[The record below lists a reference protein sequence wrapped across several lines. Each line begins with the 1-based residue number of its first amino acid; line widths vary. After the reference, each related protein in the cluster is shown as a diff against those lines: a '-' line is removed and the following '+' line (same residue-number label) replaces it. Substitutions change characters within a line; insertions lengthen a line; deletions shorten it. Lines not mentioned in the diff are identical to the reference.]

1 MRSWTA
7 RFVKFHDHV
16 LRLEPA
22 TPRLASWTQRLA
34 MRRKNPV
41 ARKNSQVEE
50 LSHSQQ
56 HLLCLTMV
64 EHKGTTAIAIAEKS
78 IDHGSEWDGSRWK
91 VCHRLSLQRV
101 EVLGCISR
109 LFMWKILG
117 RWPWAPSAQKEW
129 NGGSRRCPLKTIL
142 TELCVEVAMLC
153 RGSTTDRCL
162 LKPFFDI
169 FFPQPCGSFWKFLV
183 ICSL

>member
-34 MRRKNPV
+34 MCRKNPV

-50 LSHSQQ
+50 LSQQ

-109 LFMWKILG
+109 DCSCGPQKILG

-153 RGSTTDRCL
+153 RGSTTDRVCL
-162 LKPFFDI
+162 SHFL
-169 FFPQPCGSFWKFLV
+169 QEPCGSFWKFLV